1 MSQRSTSDPAAP
13 TSDYLLLVCSNL
25 ARWDAIPDDTMD
37 VDLAGHADLIED
49 LQHTGRLLHCSPLVT
64 PHEGCEV
71 AVRDERTIVS
81 PEPVLATGDVLAGFY
96 VVRCSDL
103 EEACAIAARVP
114 DARSHHVVVRP
125 LMPIAGINA
134 GVCEGAGSGAS

>member
-81 PEPVLATGDVLAGFY
+81 PEPVLATATCLPA
-96 VVRCSDL
+96 STWS
-103 EEACAIAARVP
+103 AAATSRRR
-114 DARSHHVVVRP
+114 ARSRRECPTHAATMSSYD
-125 LMPIAGINA
+125 L
-134 GVCEGAGSGAS
+134 